1 MKVTTVRMDEDIL
14 DRVDGL
20 ASELKRS
27 RSWVIKEAIER
38 FLDYEEWY
46 IQEVRKGIDE
56 VSRGEIA
63 TSEEVKD
70 RFIKH
75 GVNVG

>member
-1 MKVTTVRMDEDIL
+1 MKATTVRMDEDTLGRI
-14 DRVDGL
+14 DGL
-20 ASELKRS
+20 ATELKRS

-38 FLDYEEWY
+38 FLEYEEWY

-56 VSRGEIA
+56 VSRGETA
-63 TSEEVKD
+63 TPEEVKD
-70 RFIKH
+70 RFRKY

>member
-1 MKVTTVRMDEDIL
+1 MKATTVRMDEDIL
-14 DRVDGL
+14 GRIDGL
-20 ASELKRS
+20 ATELKRS
-27 RSWVIKEAIER
+27 RSWVLKEAIER

-63 TSEEVKD
+63 SPEEVKD
-70 RFIKH
+70 RFRKY

>member
-1 MKVTTVRMDEDIL
+1 MKATTVRMDEDIL
-14 DRVDGL
+14 GRIDGL
-20 ASELKRS
+20 ATELKRS

-46 IQEVRKGIDE
+46 VQEVRKGIDE

-63 TSEEVKD
+63 TPEEVKG
-70 RFIKH
+70 RFRKY

>member
-1 MKVTTVRMDEDIL
+1 MKATTVRMGEDIL
-14 DRVDGL
+14 GRIDGL
-20 ASELKRS
+20 ATELKRS

-63 TSEEVKD
+63 TPEEVGD
-70 RFIKH
+70 RFRKY

>member
-14 DRVDGL
+14 GRINGL
-20 ASELKRS
+20 ARELKRS

-63 TSEEVKD
+63 TSKEVKNQ
-70 RFIKH
+70 FQKY

>member
-14 DRVDGL
+14 GRINGL
-20 ASELKRS
+20 ARELKRS

-63 TSEEVKD
+63 TSKEVKN
-70 RFIKH
+70 RFQKY

>member
-1 MKVTTVRMDEDIL
+1 MKATTVRMDEDIL
-14 DRVDGL
+14 GRIDGL
-20 ASELKRS
+20 AKELKRS

-63 TSEEVKD
+63 TPEEVND
-70 RFIKH
+70 RFRKY

>member
-1 MKVTTVRMDEDIL
+1 MKATTVRMDADTLGRI
-14 DRVDGL
+14 DGL
-20 ASELKRS
+20 AVELKRS

-56 VSRGEIA
+56 VSRGEVA
-63 TSEEVKD
+63 TPEEVED
-70 RFIKH
+70 RFRKY

>member
-1 MKVTTVRMDEDIL
+1 MKATTVRMDEDIL
-14 DRVDGL
+14 SRIDGL
-20 ASELKRS
+20 ATELKRS

-63 TSEEVKD
+63 TPEEVRY
-70 RFIKH
+70 RFRKH